1 MMLSKCCIQYASKS
15 GRPSSGYRTGK
26 GQSSS
31 LSPRR
36 AVLKKVQTTRQLLS
50 SPMLVGSCT
59 KSCILGSALHEPRN
73 SRHPSW
79 VQKRHRNQRSNCLY
93 LLDHKEREFQKSIYL
108 CFIDYVKVFD
118 RVDHNELWT
127 EMGIPDHLTCLL
139 RNLYACQEA
148 TVRTRYGTT
157 DWFRIE
163 RGVQQGCLLSP
174 YLFNSC

>member
-15 GRPSSGYRTGK
+15 GRSSSAHRTGK

-50 SPMLVGSCT
+50 SPMLVGSYS

-79 VQKRHRNQRSNCLY
+79 VQKRQRNQRSNCQHSL
-93 LLDHKEREFQKSIYL
+93 EFQKSIYL
-108 CFIDYVKVFD
+108 CFIDCAKAFD
-118 RVDHNELWT
+118 CVDHNKLWT

-148 TVRTRYGTT
+148 TVRTLYGKT

-163 RGVQQGCLLSP
+163 RRV
-174 YLFNSC
+174 